1 MKRKKIIKSYF
12 KEMLLFL
19 KIMELNF
26 SKIKKKVLVCIP
38 KHYFIC
44 FLIKLAFKSYFKYF
58 I

>member
-26 SKIKKKVLVCIP
+26 SKIKKSLSVYP
-38 KHYFIC
+38 KTLCHMVF
-44 FLIKLAFKSYFKYF
+44 F
-58 I
+58 